1 MMKLAFLLWPGSK
14 LSFTRLFGRGAA
26 SGGGSYH
33 LEGREMARKGHIV
46 KYTNKELDE
55 LVKKDGSRS
64 DWEKA
69 AGMTKADI
77 EAAVASDLDEADMI
91 MDWDNATVELPRPKV
106 VLNMRIDEDVLEYFR
121 NTGKGYQTLINAVL
135 RSYVKRKE
143 QHHNHD

>member
-1 MMKLAFLLWPGSK
+1 V
-14 LSFTRLFGRGAA
+14 
-26 SGGGSYH
+26 
-33 LEGREMARKGHIV
+33 ARKEHNV

-106 VLNMRIDEDVLEYFR
+106 VLNMRIDKDVLEYFR

-135 RSYVKRKE
+135 RSYVKRKG
-143 QHHNHD
+143 QRHNHDPLSEPSHP